1 MVLQAAQ
8 NLSGARCPILLN
20 DGVKGFHPLRLI
32 FLQHFLQ
39 FDELRAVIRHDLIS
53 HAYTSHAYT
62 SRETVSGIER
72 GLDPLGMHFK
82 LGKVRHTT
90 SMHLQVNPI
99 CARQNMKMQVK
110 NGLSSCLAV

>member
-8 NLSGARCPILLN
+8 NLSGAGCPILLN
-20 DGVKGFHPLRLI
+20 DGVEGFHPLRLI

-53 HAYTSHAYT
+53 HAYTA
-62 SRETVSGIER
+62 RETVSGIER
-72 GLDPLGMHFK
+72 GLDPLGMHFE

-90 SMHLQVNPI
+90 SMHLQVHTI
-99 CARQNMKMQVK
+99 RARQNMKMQVK
-110 NGLSSCLAV
+110 NGLSSSLAV